1 MAKKTDAFDNKKIK
15 VPFVVPTINSDDKN
29 QILKALSSN
38 LLTDGPNLREFEKK
52 FQNYTKSNFSTGVS
66 NATAG
71 LMLSLKALDISEN
84 DEIIIPDMTF
94 VATANAVLSC
104 NATPVLVDVT
114 YEDLNISIDSIEEN
128 ITNKTRAIIPVH
140 FAGKSCNMKQIMKIA
155 KKYDLKI
162 VEDCA
167 HALGTFYNKKHVGT
181 FGDTGCFSFY
191 PTKNLT
197 TFEGGMITSKA
208 KKITERLRRSRNH
221 GINKS
226 LKDRFTRGHPWEF
239 DIEELGFNFRL
250 DEIRSALGNNQ
261 LKRLRSM
268 NTKRRLAAKYYH
280 SKLKD
285 VKGISLPSQKLSAE
299 NSWHLYVI
307 KILDNFTISRNSLF
321 QNLLSNGIRTSVHYK
336 PLHLFSLYKKTCK
349 ITSSLRNSKKLYR
362 EVLSLPMFPGITR
375 KQQNLVIGEIKNK
388 IK

>member
-1 MAKKTDAFDNKKIK
+1 MAKKTDAFNNKKIK

-155 KKYDLKI
+155 RKYDLKI

-167 HALGTFYNKKHVGT
+167 HALGTFYDKKHVGT

-285 VKGISLPSQKLSAE
+285 VKGVSLPSQKLSAE

-362 EVLSLPMFPGITR
+362 EILSLPMFPGITR

-388 IK
+388 MK

>member
-1 MAKKTDAFDNKKIK
+1 MAKKTDAFNNKKIK

-362 EVLSLPMFPGITR
+362 EILSLPMFPGITR

>member
-1 MAKKTDAFDNKKIK
+1 MNKKTDAFDNKKIK

-104 NATPVLVDVT
+104 NAIPVLVDVT

-208 KKITERLRRSRNH
+208 KKITERLRRGRNH

-226 LKDRFTRGHPWEF
+226 LKDRFTRGQPWEF

-268 NTKRRLAAKYYH
+268 NTQRRLAAKYYH

-362 EVLSLPMFPGITR
+362 EILSLPMFPGITR

>member
-1 MAKKTDAFDNKKIK
+1 MNKKTDAFDNKKIK
-15 VPFVVPTINSDDKN
+15 VPFVVPTINSNDKN

-71 LMLSLKALDISEN
+71 LMLSLKALGISKN
-84 DEIIIPDMTF
+84 DEVIIPDMTF

-104 NATPVLVDVT
+104 NATPVLADVN

-128 ITNKTRAIIPVH
+128 ITNRTGAIIPVH

-155 KKYDLKI
+155 KKRDLKI

-167 HALGTFYNKKHVGT
+167 HALGTFYDKKHVGT

-208 KKITERLRRSRNH
+208 KKITEILRKSRNH

-226 LKDRFTRGHPWEF
+226 LKDRFTRGQPWEF

-261 LKRLRSM
+261 LKRLGNM
-268 NTKRRLAAKYYH
+268 NNQRRLAAKYYH

-336 PLHLFSLYKKTCK
+336 PLHLFSIYKKTCK

-362 EVLSLPMFPGITR
+362 EILSLPMFPGITR